1 MMLALDAAAVREATP
16 WNELMEAIA
25 ELLADGSAM
34 VPQREIHDVSLP
46 DGGTGSL
53 LVMPAWLDTELLGVK
68 AVTYYPSNAGTDLP
82 TISAGYLLFDGETG
96 QLAAVIDGDELTLRR
111 TAAVSALAAGCLARA
126 DARRLLVVGTGNLA
140 PNLAFAHAAVRQLDA
155 VEVWGRSPARAA
167 ATARRLV
174 EGGLP
179 ARPVDELD
187 AAVERADIVSCATGA
202 TSPLVRGDL
211 LRPGVHVDLAG
222 AFRADMREADDA
234 AVKAATLF
242 VDTLDGAVLAGDLA
256 QPLAGGTIAASDI
269 AADLASLV
277 KRSHPGRTT
286 DTEITLF
293 KSVGFALSD
302 LAAARVIHRR
312 IGTGTLEAPDPDS
325 SFS

>member
-1 MMLALDAAAVREATP
+1 MLALDAAAVRGATP
-16 WNELMEAIA
+16 WNELMDAIA
-25 ELLADGSAM
+25 ELLAEGVAS
-34 VPQREIHDVSLP
+34 VPQREIHDVGLP
-46 DGGTGSL
+46 GGGTGSL
-53 LVMPAWLDTELLGVK
+53 LVMPAWLNTELLGVK

-111 TAAVSALAAGCLARA
+111 TAAVSALAADCLARA

-155 VEVWGRSPARAA
+155 VEVWGRSPERAA

-179 ARPVDELD
+179 AMPVDELE

-211 LRPGVHVDLAG
+211 LQPGAHLDLVG

-256 QPLAGGTIAASDI
+256 QPLERGTIAAADI

-277 KRSHPGRTT
+277 TRRHPGRTS
-286 DTEITLF
+286 DVEITLF
-293 KSVGFALSD
+293 ESVGFALSD

-312 IGTGTLEAPDPDS
+312 IGSGTLEAPERDS
-325 SFS
+325 SSS

>member
-1 MMLALDAAAVREATP
+1 MLALDAAAVRQATP
-16 WNELMEAIA
+16 WSELMDAIA
-25 ELLADGSAM
+25 ELLADGSAS
-34 VPQREIHDVSLP
+34 VPQREIHDVGLP
-46 DGGTGSL
+46 GGGTGSL

-68 AVTYYPSNAGTDLP
+68 AVTYYPSNAGTELP
-82 TISAGYLLFDGETG
+82 TISAGYLLFDGQTG

-111 TAAVSALAAGCLARA
+111 TAAVSALAADLLARA

-140 PNLAFAHAAVRQLDA
+140 PNLAFAHAAVRRLDA
-155 VEVWGRSPARAA
+155 VEVWGRSPERAA

-179 ARPVDELD
+179 ARPVEVLD
-187 AAVERADIVSCATGA
+187 AALERADIVSCATGA

-211 LRPGVHVDLAG
+211 LRPGTHVDLVG

-234 AVKAATLF
+234 AVEAATLF

-256 QPLAGGTIAASDI
+256 QPLDAGTIAPTDM

-277 KRSHPGRTT
+277 ARSHPGRTS
-286 DTEITLF
+286 DAEITLF

-312 IGTGTLEAPDPDS
+312 IGSGMLGSTAGDTS
-325 SFS
+325 YS

>member
-1 MMLALDAAAVREATP
+1 MLALDAAAVREATP
-16 WNELMEAIA
+16 WSDLMEAIA
-25 ELLADGSAM
+25 ELLAGGSAN
-34 VPQREIHDVSLP
+34 VPQREIHNVGLP
-46 DGGTGSL
+46 GGGTGSL

-111 TAAVSALAAGCLARA
+111 TAAVSALAADLLARA

-140 PNLAFAHAAVRQLDA
+140 PNLALAHAAVRQLDA
-155 VEVWGRSPARAA
+155 VEVWGRSPERAA

-174 EGGLP
+174 ERGLP
-179 ARPVDELD
+179 ARPVEALD
-187 AAVERADIVSCATGA
+187 AAVGRADIVSCATGSV
-202 TSPLVRGDL
+202 SPLVQGDL
-211 LRPGVHVDLAG
+211 LRPGTHVDLVG
-222 AFRADMREADDA
+222 AFRADMREADDT
-234 AVKAATLF
+234 AVEAATLF

-256 QPLAGGTIAASDI
+256 QPLKGGIIAPGDI

-277 KRSHPGRTT
+277 TRSHPGRTS
-286 DTEITLF
+286 DAEITLF

-312 IGTGTLEAPDPDS
+312 IGTRTLGAPDGDS
-325 SFS
+325 SSS